1 MLMLLLS
8 PSFAYIKRINWTTA
22 SKEESNP
29 LSQWLKKQGQPSLFV
44 KKVTAESPNPVATAK
59 KIAETMDTKPH
70 VLKNM
75 PEHNTSD
82 MAGISMVTGR
92 ATTKGKAV
100 RRQKE
105 RGIRHGMWRIFAV
118 VKDTDITIAS
128 VDHFL

>member
-1 MLMLLLS
+1 MVEKARTA
-8 PSFAYIKRINWTTA
+8 FAICK
-22 SKEESNP
+22 ESNCRV
-29 LSQWLKKQGQPSLFV
+29 SQSCCHREENRRNHGHEASC
-44 KKVTAESPNPVATAK
+44 
-59 KIAETMDTKPH
+59 
-70 VLKNM
+70 
-75 PEHNTSD
+75 PEEYARTQYLGL
-82 MAGISMVTGR
+82 AGISMVTGR